1 MTIADLN
8 KGEKAII
15 SSYEIDAIP
24 LKLIQMGCIA
34 GSLVELV
41 QIAPLKDPLY
51 LNINGTHLAIRKN
64 IAEKIEV
71 NSVCPV

>member
-1 MTIADLN
+1 MNIADLK

-15 SSYEIDAIP
+15 SSYDVDKIP

-34 GSLVELV
+34 GSVVELV
-41 QIAPLKDPLY
+41 QVAPLKDPLY

-64 IAEKIEV
+64 IAKQIMVE
-71 NSVCPV
+71 SVCVS